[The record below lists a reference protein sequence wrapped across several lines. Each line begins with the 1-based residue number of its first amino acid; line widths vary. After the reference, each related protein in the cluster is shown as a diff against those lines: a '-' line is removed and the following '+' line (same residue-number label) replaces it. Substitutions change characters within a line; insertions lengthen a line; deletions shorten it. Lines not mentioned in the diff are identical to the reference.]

1 MHSKL
6 KTMKQIS
13 LSILLFVICAFTM
26 QAQVIINQNFDA
38 LTAGPYAAQ
47 QLGAPWTTW
56 SGTTGNA
63 EDPAV
68 SATQAASAPNSVYVA
83 TTSNDFVCHLSDKT
97 TGRYKIS
104 FSYFVETGKMG
115 YFNILNDFAGSNSI
129 WAMQAYFRS
138 NGYCIVDAGGAS
150 IDSVAY
156 TTNTWNNIVFI
167 IDVDDDFATMYFNG
181 TELISWV
188 FSSGSFG
195 DGVTHKLDAVNFYG
209 LAEDLQPGYYVD
221 NFVFEQVTVPNAPLN
236 LTAVVTG
243 GDVALSWTAPSGSPD
258 SYSLVRNNGVLASGL
273 AATTYAD
280 NNLYPQDYNYVAKA
294 HYAGLGY
301 SHSSNDTTVT
311 IAGGIAR
318 ECVLFEVTTAV
329 LCPYCPGAAMGM
341 EDLVSNGKS
350 VAIVE
355 YHNDW
360 QGADPFA
367 NTESQTRS
375 EDYAL
380 AGMATG
386 NPTAVADGTIYLSGG
401 NATVSLY
408 STYLPWYNT
417 RASRNAIHDINL
429 TVVKTGTD
437 SYQAT
442 VVVEQMSDYYPS
454 NLKLRTALTES
465 NISYSWQNQT
475 ELHWVCLDMYPSA
488 AGTALD
494 FSSVS
499 TQTYTTS
506 FSTAGSVADNCEF
519 TAWVQLGTTG
529 DVTQAVKIDLSTVV
543 GIEESAPATWMVYP
557 NPANDQITIAGQE
570 KAQYE
575 IVNISGQVI
584 MSGLIENGFETINT
598 SNLSQGSYFAR
609 IIGNEVIVK
618 SFIIE

>member
-1 MHSKL
+1 
-6 KTMKQIS
+6 MKQVF
-13 LSILLFVICAFTM
+13 LSIALFVICAVTL
-26 QAQVIINQNFDA
+26 QAQVIITQNFDA

-56 SGTTGNA
+56 SGTTGNT
-63 EDPAV
+63 EDPSV
-68 SATQAASAPNSVYVA
+68 STTQSSSAPNAVYVS

-104 FSYFVETGKMG
+104 FNYFVESGKMG

-150 IDSVAY
+150 VDSVAY

-167 IDVDDDFATMYFNG
+167 IDIDDDFATMYFNG
-181 TELISWV
+181 TELVSWV

-195 DGVTHKLDAVNFYG
+195 DGTTHKLDAVNFYG
-209 LAEDLQPGYYVD
+209 LGEDLQPGYYID
-221 NFVFEQVTVPNAPLN
+221 NFVFEQVTVPEAPMN
-236 LTAVVTG
+236 LTAAVTG
-243 GDVALSWTAPSGSPD
+243 SNVALSWTAPTGSPD
-258 SYSLVRNNGVLASGL
+258 AYTIVRNNAVIASGITTL
-273 AATTYAD
+273 TYAD
-280 NNLYPQDYNYVAKA
+280 NSLYPQDYNYVAKA
-294 HYAGLGY
+294 HYPGLGY

-341 EDLVSNGKS
+341 EDLTTNGKS

-360 QGADPFA
+360 QGADPYA
-367 NTESQTRS
+367 ITASQDRS
-375 EDYAL
+375 DTYAT

-386 NPTAVADGTIYLSGG
+386 NPTAIADGTIYLSGG
-401 NATVSLY
+401 SGTTSLY

-417 RASRNAIHDINL
+417 RIARNAIHDIDL
-429 TVVKTGTD
+429 SIVKTGTD
-437 SYQAT
+437 TYEAT
-442 VVVEQMSDYYPS
+442 VVVNQMSAYYPS

-465 NISYSWQNQT
+465 SIAYNWQNQT
-475 ELHWVCLDMYPSA
+475 ELHWVCREMYPNA

-499 TQTYTTS
+499 TQTYTTT
-506 FSTAGSVADNCEF
+506 FSTAGYVADNCEF
-519 TAWVQLGTTG
+519 TAWVQLGATG

-543 GIEESAPATWMVYP
+543 GVEETNATSWSVYP
-557 NPANDQITIAGQE
+557 NPANDQITIAGME

-575 IVNISGQVI
+575 IVNINGQVV
-584 MSGLIENGFETINT
+584 MSGMIENGFETINT
-598 SNLSQGSYFAR
+598 SNLNQGSYFAR
-609 IIGNEVIVK
+609 IIGSEVIVK
-618 SFIIE
+618 SFVIE